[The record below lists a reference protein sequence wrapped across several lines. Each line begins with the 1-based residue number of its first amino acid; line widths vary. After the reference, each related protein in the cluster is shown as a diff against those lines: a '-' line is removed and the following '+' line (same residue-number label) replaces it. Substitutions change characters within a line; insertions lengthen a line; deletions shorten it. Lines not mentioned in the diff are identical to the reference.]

1 LLPLLPYLQKPS
13 YTNDLTHKQISIRTP
28 SLRFTNHTIP
38 QTHHHIPKSTTMHL
52 TNALCVLILAV
63 TVSSAALPNAQPI
76 AAAIAEPRCGARG
89 QPCGKTKREAE
100 PEPEAAPKCGARGQP
115 CGKVKRAAEA
125 FAEALAEPIS
135 EPQEDSLYARHA
147 AQLTRDLASIVAE
160 TQDDPE
166 AFFAS
171 LAIRDVDELE
181 KRDALAKCGA
191 RGQPCGKA
199 KREAE
204 AEADPEAEARC
215 GARGQPCGKLRR
227 AAEAIAEAVAF
238 AEPEAICGA
247 RGQPCG
253 KAKRDALALAHAAD
267 IVLSAL

>member
-1 LLPLLPYLQKPS
+1 MQ
-13 YTNDLTHKQISIRTP
+13 
-28 SLRFTNHTIP
+28 
-38 QTHHHIPKSTTMHL
+38 L

-63 TVSSAALPNAQPI
+63 TVSSTALPNAQPA

-89 QPCGKTKREAE
+89 QPCGKAKREAA
-100 PEPEAAPKCGARGQP
+100 PEPEAAPRCGARGQPCGKAKREAEAAPRCGARGQP

-125 FAEALAEPIS
+125 FAEAIAEPTA
-135 EPQEDSLYARHA
+135 EPQEDSVYARHA
-147 AQLTRDLASIVAE
+147 LQLTRDLASVVAE
-160 TQDDPE
+160 TQDDAE
-166 AFFAS
+166 AFWTTLS
-171 LAIRDVDELE
+171 LPEDGESEVD
-181 KRDALAKCGA
+181 KRDALARCGA

-199 KREAE
+199 KRDAE

-227 AAEAIAEAVAF
+227 AAEAIAEAVAVS
-238 AEPEAICGA
+238 EPEARCGA